1 MTLLLI
7 ARFVLLT
14 GVVVLVAG
22 HVWLMVT
29 GRS

>member
-22 HVWLMVT
+22 HLWLMVT

>member
-1 MTLLLI
+1 MTVLLI

-14 GVVVLVAG
+14 GVVILVAG

>member
-1 MTLLLI
+1 MTMWLI

-14 GVVVLVAG
+14 GLVILVAG

>member
-14 GVVVLVAG
+14 GVVVVVAG